1 MVYALSQHPI
11 RFLSYAGLMDQGNRV
26 ENRNGFFHYHPRKQ
40 FLLPVPV
47 TLSSAGLEI
56 LVPEWDVVLPGAT
69 TNIPLNWQLRLPL
82 VILGF

>member
-40 FLLPVPV
+40 FLLPVPGA
-47 TLSSAGLEI
+47 LSSAGLEYQH
-56 LVPEWDVVLPGAT
+56 LSRNLLGCLHQTGTAE
-69 TNIPLNWQLRLPL
+69 IPCLMD
-82 VILGF
+82 